1 MTDYKEYYGASEV
14 LTVPSAAD
22 AEVKHAETYEKRE
35 RILSFLC
42 MAAGFLFVR
51 LCCYHVTG
59 LLTTLLFCLI
69 TTMCILYLRRC
80 GKTFQKSHKAL
91 AGVLYVFSAVYT
103 VTANHL
109 LTFLNTLFL
118 ITVSALFV
126 YALCQPDSNTFRWL
140 SFTMEKALFSH
151 PFGSL
156 NKCPAAALSAVRSK
170 SGWKNLLHV
179 LLGLVLTVPLTFIVA
194 ALLCSADD
202 GMAQMINNLIFEP
215 DSETLILIPQL
226 AFGLLIG
233 FYLFS
238 MLYSNVHTPKPLLDE
253 ECERRILGIR
263 IMPNAMVYAA
273 VTPICILYVL
283 FFVSQFPYF
292 LGGFTGELAE
302 GFTYAEY
309 ARKGFFELCT
319 VCCINFAVIGIM
331 SFMAK
336 QCGERKPIILKI
348 YTLFLSVCSL
358 ILAGTAIAKMFLY
371 IRAYGMTQLRIYTS
385 WFMLLLITG
394 FVLIILRQFKANL
407 PVCKTAFILFT
418 ALFGL
423 LCFSRPDAWITRYN
437 AEMYLSGQLEEF
449 DYAHLRSL
457 SDDAL
462 VSAMAYKDVL
472 DTSCIESEL
481 KDFESECSEDFYQSL
496 NLSAWQIL
504 ANGGISE

>member
-1 MTDYKEYYGASEV
+1 MTDYKEYYGASGELPV
-14 LTVPSAAD
+14 LIAAD
-22 AEVKHAETYEKRE
+22 AAAKHAETYEKRE
-35 RILSFLC
+35 RILSVLC

-69 TTMCILYLRRC
+69 TTMCILYLRRS
-80 GKTFQKSHKAL
+80 GKTFGKSQKAL
-91 AGVLYVFSAVYT
+91 AGVLYAFSAVYT

-126 YALCQPDSNTFRWL
+126 YALCQPDSNTFHWL
-140 SFTMEKALFSH
+140 PLTMEKALFSH

-156 NKCPAAALSAVRSK
+156 NKCPAAALSAARSK
-170 SGWKNLLHV
+170 SGWKNVLHV
-179 LLGLVLTVPLTFIVA
+179 LVGLVLTVPLTIIVA

-202 GMAQMINNLIFEP
+202 AMAQMINNLIFEP

-226 AFGLLIG
+226 AFGLLLG
-233 FYLFS
+233 FYLFG

-273 VTPICILYVL
+273 VTPICVLYVL

-309 ARKGFFELCT
+309 ARKGFFELCA

-336 QCGERKPIILKI
+336 QCGERKPIMLKI

-394 FVLIILRQFKANL
+394 FVLIILRQFKAKL
-407 PVCKTAFILFT
+407 PVCKIAFILFT
-418 ALFGL
+418 AMFGL
-423 LCFSRPDAWITRYN
+423 LCFSRPDAWMTRYN

-449 DYAHLRSL
+449 DYAHLSSL

-472 DTSCIESEL
+472 DTSSIESEL
-481 KDFESECSEDFYQSL
+481 KDFESKCSEDFYHSL
-496 NLSAWQIL
+496 NLSAWLIL
-504 ANGGISE
+504 ANGGASE